1 MGLVTGLRKADMKT
15 ETYMPEK
22 RLDIAMG
29 VLVLGRYKKC
39 VGTLA

>member
-1 MGLVTGLRKADMKT
+1 MGLVTGLRKTDTKT

-22 RLDIAMG
+22 RLDIAMD
-29 VLVLGRYKKC
+29 VLVLGRYKNC